1 MNNEELAT
9 LIKENK
15 KNYYLRIEEIINELD
30 FEQLLSM
37 CEDKNV
43 LNFQELVS
51 KEFDILI
58 DQIECE
64 EIDDIETFFVNLKD
78 EIESIYK

>member
-15 KNYYLRIEEIINELD
+15 KDYYLRIEEIIEELD

-78 EIESIYK
+78 EVESIYK